1 MPSLGLFKLSYFCGK
16 SEIVQRVVG
25 LDIGTKRTGIAL
37 GYPSIGIA
45 SGFTAVASNQLLE
58 TLKRLHE
65 EDPFTLVVIGK
76 PLQMNG
82 EASESAPFI
91 EKKARA
97 IQSELKLPVQ
107 WQDERFTSKMASQAL
122 VAMNAKK
129 SIRQSRAV
137 IDELSATLILQSFFD
152 KVI

>member
-1 MPSLGLFKLSYFCGK
+1 M
-16 SEIVQRVVG
+16 QRVVG

-58 TLKRLHE
+58 TLKRLHK
-65 EDPFTLVVIGK
+65 EDPFALVVIGK
-76 PLQMNG
+76 PLQMSG
-82 EASESAPFI
+82 EASESAHFI

-137 IDELSATLILQSFFD
+137 IDEVSATLILQSFFD

>member
-1 MPSLGLFKLSYFCGK
+1 M
-16 SEIVQRVVG
+16 QRVVG

-45 SGFTAVASNQLLE
+45 SGFTSVASNQLLE

-65 EDPFTLVVIGK
+65 EDAFAYVVIGK
-76 PLQMNG
+76 PLQMSG

-107 WQDERFTSKMASQAL
+107 WQDERFTSKMASAV
-122 VAMNAKK
+122 VAQSGLKK
-129 SIRQSRAV
+129 SDRQNKERLDT
-137 IDELSATLILQSFFD
+137 ISATIILQTYLEKKSLG
-152 KVI
+152 